1 MAGPLRNKNGKLIGP
16 MTVKEKEEKFAD
28 DRKKN
33 KEKNEK
39 IQNKNNGKGLRTTES
54 RIEGANLRE
63 TTVTESA
70 KRTSD
75 LNKAAKKKKDSPNA
89 MDSYGAQLKA
99 LLSNKDKLVGIDS
112 GDGRNKYQV
121 QINKLKK
128 RMKADGFKFNSL
140 LRDVKKQE
148 KEGKFDRGAEGKAK
162 NKLRA
167 KIQSEKVGGS
177 RGR

>member
-16 MTVKEKEEKFAD
+16 NTVKEELK
-28 DRKKN
+28 KKN
-33 KEKNEK
+33 KEIKDDKRSYVPASEADTPEGDAGMKNTKEK
-39 IQNKNNGKGLRTTES
+39 
-54 RIEGANLRE
+54 A
-63 TTVTESA
+63 A
-70 KRTSD
+70 A
-75 LNKAAKKKKDSPNA
+75 LNKEGRKGFKPDTPAPNA

-99 LLSNKDKLVGIDS
+99 LLSNKAKLVGTDS

>member
-1 MAGPLRNKNGKLIGP
+1 MSRTSKEVSEAIKKRND
-16 MTVKEKEEKFAD
+16 EFA
-28 DRKKN
+28 KKKKIN
-33 KEKNEK
+33 KEKNES
-39 IQNKNNGKGLRTTES
+39 IQIKNNDKGLRTTES

-63 TTVTESA
+63 TTVNESKA
-70 KRTSD
+70 RTAQ
-75 LNKAAKKKKDSPNA
+75 LNKDAKKKKDPGNA

-99 LLSNKDKLVGIDS
+99 LLSNKDKLVGTDS

>member
-16 MTVKEKEEKFAD
+16 NVVKEELK
-28 DRKKN
+28 KKN
-33 KEKNEK
+33 KEIKDDKRSYVPASEADTPEGDAGMKN
-39 IQNKNNGKGLRTTES
+39 TTEK
-54 RIEGANLRE
+54 A
-63 TTVTESA
+63 A
-70 KRTSD
+70 A
-75 LNKAAKKKKDSPNA
+75 LNKEGRKGFKADTPAPNA

-128 RMKADGFKFNSL
+128 RMKDDGFKFNSL